1 MKCPVC
7 KERVN
12 ELDEVCPNC
21 KTNFDEYEQHVKTN
35 TKEFKSTNADRLN
48 VMANINII
56 LSIISAIVVW
66 VKFSKLEVVTQSTYK
81 NYSSGY
87 YTDTVINWYGIVGG
101 IAILIAGFTLFFL
114 LKTIVDIYSEVE
126 KQ

>member
-7 KERVN
+7 KEKIN

-21 KTNFDEYEQHVKTN
+21 KTKFDDYERKYG
-35 TKEFKSTNADRLN
+35 KREESTNANRLN

-56 LSIISAIVVW
+56 LSIIGAIAIW
-66 VKFSKLEVVTQSTYK
+66 ANFSTLEVMTQSTYK

-87 YTDTVINWYGIVGG
+87 YTDTVINWYGILGG
-101 IAILIAGFTLFFL
+101 LGVLIVGFTLFFL
-114 LKTIVDIYSEVE
+114 LKTIADIYWEVE
-126 KQ
+126 K